1 MGWYFFGLL
10 IYFLVLLAESALV
23 AVSPQEIEQLRNE
36 NGRTARRAV
45 ALAKEIRPT
54 MASLLLARLLLI
66 LMLVVYPAAQLLKA
80 PIVRTSLYETS
91 QQLGLPEFFTWFAAA
106 LAFATLV
113 GIVFWGLQ
121 KIRIYKRVSGWAV
134 NILKRLSY
142 FITFWNLIFKPLVGT
157 AQEPSSDLA
166 TNGADSPDNIRADQI
181 LTGLASEKREIELL
195 KSIVKFGDVTVKQV
209 MQPRSKVV
217 AVDFKVGFHDL
228 LSIVREAGFSRLPV
242 YQEDLDNVTG
252 ILYVKDML
260 PHLTKS
266 DDFEWQSLIRTNVML
281 APESKRGTE
290 LLQDFKRQKIHM
302 AIVVDEYGGSSG
314 IVTLE
319 DVLEE
324 VTGEI
329 RDEFD
334 EESEVR
340 YRKLDDHNYIFE
352 GQTLLSDVCRIVGLD
367 SSTFDEARG
376 NADTLA
382 GLVLELKGDIPKSGA
397 EITWNGFM
405 ITVTAANS
413 RRIEQL
419 KLGLPRL

>member
-45 ALAKEIRPT
+45 ALAREIRPT

-80 PIVRTSLYETS
+80 PIVRTNLYETS

-121 KIRIYKRVSGWAV
+121 KIRIHKRVSGWAV

-382 GLVLELKGDIPKSGA
+382 GLVLELKGDIPKSGM

-419 KLGLPRL
+419 KLGLPRS

>member
-166 TNGADSPDNIRADQI
+166 TDGADPTDNIRSDQT